1 MKPMRFS
8 LISARRGSLLSLGG
22 RTEPEAHPL
31 AAALNVSLSRNN
43 CDASVSDVNSHA
55 LSRGESRVLQPV
67 ATQAEIGNFGWS
79 RPAAIQLIFVA
90 AAGDT
95 QQAGFVRDGSVSS
108 HDGLLVDCSSGLLFR
123 EAAGYLNTATR
134 RPAVFPFQVLYSC
147 ALPDHSRKRQAQK
160 KRRLS
165 DTVSR

>member
-1 MKPMRFS
+1 MFRADAFK
-8 LISARRGSLLSLGG
+8 ATRGSNMALGG
-22 RTEPEAHPL
+22 RTEPEAHRP
-31 AAALNVSLSRNN
+31 AAALNVSLRRNN
-43 CDASVSDVNSHA
+43 RDASVGDMDTHA

-67 ATQAEIGNFGWS
+67 ATQAQIGNFGWS

-95 QQAGFVRDGSVSS
+95 QQAGFVRAGNVSS
-108 HDGLLVDCSSGLLFR
+108 HDGLLVDCSSDLLFR

-134 RPAVFPFQVLYSC
+134 RPADFPFRVLYSC

-160 KRRLS
+160 NRRLS
-165 DTVSR
+165 GTVSR